1 MQVNHL
7 MPELLTLFRMDGC
20 ITATPLSRIKYY
32 SRLLKI
38 KFISAD
44 QHLLLIAFIQSLSQ
58 MFTKETPGFHP
69 ILFTPWMTIKFT
81 EETQLFLPTAF

>member
-7 MPELLTLFRMDGC
+7 MPELLTLFRMGGC
-20 ITATPLSRIKYY
+20 ITVTPLSPIKYY

-44 QHLLLIAFIQSLSQ
+44 QHLLLIVFIQSLSQ
-58 MFTKETPGFHP
+58 MFTKVTPGFHP
-69 ILFTPWMTIKFT
+69 ILFTRWMTTKCI
-81 EETQLFLPTAF
+81 EETQLFLPTVF